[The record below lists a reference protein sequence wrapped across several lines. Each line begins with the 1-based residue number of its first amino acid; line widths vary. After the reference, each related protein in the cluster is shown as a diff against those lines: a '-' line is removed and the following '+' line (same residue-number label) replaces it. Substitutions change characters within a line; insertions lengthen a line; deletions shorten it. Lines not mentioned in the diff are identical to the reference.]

1 MVCLQSQCA
10 GERAAMRAAVRSVRG
25 TIASARRGHHK
36 YGVRKEHYPQLLVV
50 LTSTVEST
58 LDKPWSEE
66 QQTAWSNVLSF
77 IVSVID
83 EAYAEGAQLGADR
96 TAAMARLCISA
107 QAFLPLYVVKLSVTF
122 CRQ

>member
-66 QQTAWSNVLSF
+66 QQMAWSNVLSF

-83 EAYAEGAQLGADR
+83 EAYAEGARHSVLTDRLRWLGFA
-96 TAAMARLCISA
+96 
-107 QAFLPLYVVKLSVTF
+107 SVHKRSCLFT
-122 CRQ
+122 